1 MSTTMAE
8 SPFLNQ
14 DLLACRPHPSKKI
27 SDAIAGDPTIVNLTV
42 GEPGYGPPAVVLD
55 RLVAR
60 LGERTEDPSPSYDRY
75 THSRGLPALRQAIA
89 GYYRRRYDL
98 EVDPDSE
105 VLVTNGGAGALWLT
119 VFTLTNPGD
128 EVVIPDPCYM
138 LFEPIV
144 KVLGRRPVRIATRP
158 ERRFRLDPADFEAHL
173 SERTKLL
180 MLNSPEN
187 PTGTVYDR
195 STLEELLGIVEDRGI
210 HLMHDEVFDS
220 LFFEGEHVPAR
231 LLEPETRRTIL
242 VNSFSKRFGMTG
254 WRIGWMLAHPD
265 IVDAATKAHTFQCLA
280 GGTLVQEGAAAGLA
294 DPTTDTLVARHCSE
308 LQAKSL
314 RFLEKLTAI
323 DGFDLPAG
331 PPRGGFYAFV
341 DVRSLY
347 QRLLAIG
354 EEPGPESE
362 VVARYLLEH
371 AKVGVVPGNG
381 FGAGGEGF
389 VRISYAAPEAHL
401 DDAVKRLRSL
411 RQRLGS

>member
-1 MSTTMAE
+1 M
-8 SPFLNQ
+8 NR

-27 SDAIAGDPTIVNLTV
+27 SDAIAGDPSIVNLTV

-55 RLVAR
+55 GLVAR
-60 LGERTEDPSPSYDRY
+60 LGQRTEDPAPSYDRY
-75 THSRGLPALRQAIA
+75 THSRGLPSLRQAIA
-89 GYYRRRYDL
+89 GYYRRRHGL
-98 EVDPDSE
+98 EIDPE
-105 VLVTNGGAGALWLT
+105 TELLVTNGGAGALWLT

-144 KVLGRRPVRIATRP
+144 RSLGRRPVRIPTRP
-158 ERRFRLDPADFEAHL
+158 ERRFRLDPKDFAAHL
-173 SERTKLL
+173 TERTRLL
-180 MLNSPEN
+180 MINSPEN

-195 STLEELLGIVEDRGI
+195 QTLEELLALVTERGI

-231 LLEPETRRTIL
+231 LLEPQTRHTVM

-254 WRIGWMLAHPD
+254 WRLGWMLAAPE
-265 IVDAATKAHTFQCLA
+265 VVEAATKALTFQCLA
-280 GGTLVQEGAAAGLA
+280 CGTLVQEGAAAGLA
-294 DPTTDTLVARHCSE
+294 DPSTDQLVARHCQE

-314 RFLEKLTAI
+314 RFVDKLIAI

-331 PPRGGFYAFV
+331 PPRGGFYAFA
-341 DVRSLY
+341 DVRRLY
-347 QRLLAIG
+347 RRLLAAG
-354 EEPGPESE
+354 EAPGPESE

-381 FGAGGEGF
+381 FGAAGEGF

-401 DDAVKRLRSL
+401 DEAVERLR
-411 RQRLGS
+411 RLSEGLGG